1 MKKLALFLA
10 LALTLI
16 GFSGCGE
23 KEKTPQTVSSDTT
36 ASQNSEIPDWQD
48 EAVKKAIIE
57 LKNVHKKSVSPEN
70 QDDQYLEIKNT
81 RLISIKED
89 ATDDYGVFDDVKYVI
104 EFMLLTNIHGTSP
117 YYSYTTDSYA
127 IYENDS
133 IKQHDAF
140 ILYRS
145 MDYSSD
151 FSDIIDEIHDLGGAY
166 NEVFHLE
173 DYLPT
178 AAEPAKLPE
187 PKPIKGGTVL
197 EIKDEAKNV
206 LLTEADV
213 KEVATKFEDGQ
224 YFLIFKFTDGG
235 AERLKTATEENV
247 GKTLPLYVNNALVS
261 MPSVTDTI
269 SDGVLSLN
277 CVDEYTLLDIFEKL
291 TQ

>member
-10 LALTLI
+10 FALILSC
-16 GFSGCGE
+16 FAGCGE
-23 KEKTPQTVSSDTT
+23 KEKSPQEVSSDTT

-57 LKNVHKKSVSPEN
+57 LKNAHKKSVSPEN

-89 ATDDYGVFDDVKYVI
+89 AKDDYGVFDDVKYVI
-104 EFMLLTNIHGTSP
+104 EFMLLTNYHGTSP

-127 IYENDS
+127 IYENET

-140 ILYRS
+140 ILFRS
-145 MDYSSD
+145 MGYSSD
-151 FSDIIDEIHDLGGAY
+151 FSDIIDEIYDLGGAY

-173 DYLPT
+173 TYVPT
-178 AAEPAKLPE
+178 ATNTAKLPD
-187 PKPIKGGTVL
+187 PMPIAAGTVL
-197 EIKDEAKNV
+197 EIKDEDENV
-206 LLTEADV
+206 LLTEADI
-213 KEVATKFEDGQ
+213 KEVAAKYEDEQ
-224 YFLIFKFTDGG
+224 YYLVLKFTEGG

-261 MPSVTDTI
+261 MPTVGDVI
-269 SDGVLSLN
+269 SDGVLMLN
-277 CVDEYTLLDIFEKL
+277 CVSDLTLLDIFEKL